1 MYPGED
7 LAGYTSHVRAA
18 RPGIDLYRLVLLMIT
33 WGLPVLLM
41 IGLGL
46 GLVTVL
52 RMITWGYRTGGR
64 RQPLP

>member
-18 RPGIDLYRLVLLMIT
+18 RPGMDLYRMVLLMIT

-46 GLVTVL
+46 GLVMVL
-52 RMITWGYRTGGR
+52 LMITWG
-64 RQPLP
+64 LPVGDPDP